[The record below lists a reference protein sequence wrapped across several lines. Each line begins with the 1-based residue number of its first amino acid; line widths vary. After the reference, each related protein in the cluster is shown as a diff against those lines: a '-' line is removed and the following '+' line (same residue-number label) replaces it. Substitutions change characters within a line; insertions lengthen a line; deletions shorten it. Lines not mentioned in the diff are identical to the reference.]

1 MVDTMDLGNDAILFD
16 GGIPLWVDVDLQA
29 DKEGVLNFNI
39 ELTVDEFEEI
49 IINKPLYEIIERT
62 LSEENDYHQLYSIA
76 NELMRESEKLRE
88 KAQRIEDSTI
98 NVSDLFDADYEPS

>member
-1 MVDTMDLGNDAILFD
+1 MVDTMDLGNDATLFET
-16 GGIPLWVDVDLQA
+16 GIPLWVDVDLQA
-29 DKEGVLNFNI
+29 DEHGVLNFNI

-49 IINKPLYEIIERT
+49 TVNKPLYEIIERT
-62 LSEENDYHQLYSIA
+62 LSEESDYHQLYSLA

-88 KAQRIEDSTI
+88 KAQRIEDSAI